1 MAGDMLWQLTASQAA
16 RQLRDGLISSR
27 GLVSSCLERIKETD
41 AGIGAWEHLDPAQ
54 ALAQADE
61 ADQRRK
67 RGKPTGRLHGLPV
80 GIKDIFDTADMPTGW
95 GTPIFAGR
103 QPNEDAHV
111 IRRLKEAGAVI
122 MGKTVTTELAFM
134 HPAGTSNPHDPART
148 PGGSSSGS
156 AAAVAAGHVPLAIGS
171 QTNGSTIRPA
181 SYCGIY
187 GFKPTRG
194 VIGRS
199 GALQTSRHLDQIG
212 VFARTIE
219 DVALIGDAVSGHDRD
234 DTMSYLRPGP
244 DLSAGVAGDPP
255 VEPALAWFDLTFLDR
270 MDDSAREAFK
280 ELLDVLDSR
289 VERLPA
295 PKSFDRVLACHQI
308 VHEYEFC
315 HQLSDVIRD
324 HREEI
329 SDTLQPVI
337 DRAQGYSQVQ
347 YDEAVAM
354 LAGAEQYFDQFFMD
368 HDAIICPA
376 AGGVAPLK
384 HTGTGDPVFCTIWT
398 FAGLPALS
406 LPLMQAENDL
416 PLGVQLVGS
425 REEDDRLLRTARW
438 LQDLLAAM
446 AAETAQ

>member
-1 MAGDMLWQLTASQAA
+1 MAGKMLWQLTASEAA

-27 GLVSSCLERIKETD
+27 ELVSSCLERID
-41 AGIGAWEHLDPAQ
+41 ATESGIGAWQHLDPDL
-54 ALAQADE
+54 ALAQADQ
-61 ADQRRK
+61 ADERRK
-67 RGKPTGRLHGLPV
+67 SGKPTGKLHGLPV
-80 GIKDIFDTADMPTGW
+80 GIKDIFDTADMPTEC
-95 GTPIFAGR
+95 GTSIFAGR

-134 HPAGTSNPHDPART
+134 HAAGTSNPHDQTRS

-156 AAAVAAGHVPLAIGS
+156 AAGVAAGHVPLAVGS

-212 VFARTIE
+212 VFARSIE
-219 DVALIGDAVSGHDRD
+219 DVAMIGDALSGHDRA
-234 DTMSYLRPGP
+234 DTLSYLRPRP

-255 VEPALAWFDLTFLDR
+255 VEPALAWFELTFLDR
-270 MDDSAREAFK
+270 MDDNARAAFE
-280 ELLDVLDSR
+280 ELLGALGGR

-295 PKSFDRVLACHQI
+295 PKSFDTVLACHQI

-324 HREEI
+324 HRDQI

-337 DRAQGYSQVQ
+337 DRAQGYSVAQ

-354 LAGAEQYFDQFFMD
+354 LAGAEQHFDQFFMD
-368 HDAIICPA
+368 YDAIICPSA
-376 AGGVAPLK
+376 TGVAPLK
-384 HTGTGDPVFCTIWT
+384 TTGTGDPVFCTVWT
-398 FAGLPALS
+398 FAGLPSLS

-425 REEDDRLLRTARW
+425 REEDDRLLRSARW
-438 LQDLLAAM
+438 LQDTLTGAAG
-446 AAETAQ
+446 